1 MSHNVILLE
10 TARKLAEQ
18 HNFDGPSLRESI
30 PYLKAFR
37 GNTFVLKIGG
47 SVLNGQSQTLIPKLV
62 DDIVF
67 LKRLDIN
74 VIIVHGG
81 SRQLDAAMAKQGIAI
96 KKINGLRVTD
106 QEVLELA
113 NKVFFEISKEIKS
126 EIDSRGYKGV
136 IFDRATGLVNSKQ
149 KQAELGYVGEPVS
162 VNSTLLKSL
171 SNKSIPIVTSITA
184 GVEPDDIGFNV
195 NADEVASA
203 IAKEIKAD
211 KLILMTDVD
220 GVLDKN
226 DNLLSTLTI
235 DEVDK
240 LIEKGVISGGM
251 LTKVYACLE
260 PLKAG
265 VRKSHIINGDSAD
278 SFINE
283 ILTNAG
289 VGTEFIFMDKLQ
301 NLDVISTNK

>member
-1 MSHNVILLE
+1 MSHNIILLE

-30 PYLKAFR
+30 PYLEAFR
-37 GNTFVLKIGG
+37 GNNFVLKIGG
-47 SVLNGQSQTLIPKLV
+47 SVLNGESHALISKLV

-81 SRQLDAAMAKQGIAI
+81 SRQLDTKMSELGIDV
-96 KKINGLRVTD
+96 KKVNGLRVTD
-106 QEVLELA
+106 KETLELA
-113 NKVFFEISKEIKS
+113 YEVFLNISNEIKL
-126 EIDSRGYKGV
+126 EIDSKGYKGV
-136 IFDRATGLVNSKQ
+136 IFDRSTGLVCSRQ
-149 KQAELGYVGEPVS
+149 KQPELGYVGEPVS
-162 VNSTLLKSL
+162 VAMSLESL
-171 SNKSIPIVTSITA
+171 SSESIPIVSSITA

-211 KLILMTDVD
+211 KLILMTNVD
-220 GVLDKN
+220 GVLDENGK
-226 DNLLSTLTI
+226 LLSTLTI
-235 DEVDK
+235 NEVEV

-251 LTKVYACLE
+251 VPKVQACLE
-260 PLKAG
+260 PLKMG
-265 VRKSHIINGDSAD
+265 VKKSHIINGDSAD

-289 VGTEFIFMDKLQ
+289 VGTEFVFKDKIQ
-301 NLDVISTNK
+301 NIDGISKNQ